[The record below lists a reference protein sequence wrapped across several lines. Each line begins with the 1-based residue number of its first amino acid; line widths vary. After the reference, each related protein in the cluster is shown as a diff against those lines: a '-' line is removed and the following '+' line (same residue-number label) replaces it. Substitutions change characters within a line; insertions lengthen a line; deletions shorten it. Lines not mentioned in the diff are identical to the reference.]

1 MRARSTDGRTRPELA
16 RVVTGQS
23 PAPWGEPLGWA
34 QRFRPCR
41 ARVACKKLRLWTLGV
56 HLDSGNSG
64 MIVNDDA
71 ETLVLIC
78 VCGFRTEAGKI
89 NGVKMFAGKT
99 AGPSFTVAFD
109 MIMTYQKKANLAQVH
124 SL

>member
-1 MRARSTDGRTRPELA
+1 M
-16 RVVTGQS
+16 VGQS
-23 PAPWGEPLGWA
+23 LRPLGEPLGWA

-41 ARVACKKLRLWTLGV
+41 ARAARKKLRLWTLGI
-56 HLDSGNSG
+56 HLDNGNSG

-89 NGVKMFAGKT
+89 IGVKMFARKT
-99 AGPSFTVAFD
+99 ADPSFTVAFD
-109 MIMTYQKKANLAQVH
+109 MIMLYQKKANLAQVRT
-124 SL
+124 